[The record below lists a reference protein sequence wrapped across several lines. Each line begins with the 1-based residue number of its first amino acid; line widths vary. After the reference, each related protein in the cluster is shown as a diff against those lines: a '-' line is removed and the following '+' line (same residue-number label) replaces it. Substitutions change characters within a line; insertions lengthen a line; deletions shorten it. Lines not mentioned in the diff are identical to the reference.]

1 MAEAS
6 GFITLITDFGLA
18 DGFVGTMKG
27 VIYTINPDASI
38 VDISHEIASQDI
50 STAGFLLKASY
61 SYFPQGTVHV
71 VVVDPGVGSQRRA
84 IAVETAK
91 YYFVAPDNGVLT
103 RALAQEGIMKAVELT
118 NQAYLLE
125 EVSDTFHGRD
135 IFAPAAAQLS
145 LGTAMEALGA
155 QADDLVE
162 MSLSEPE
169 VHRDSVKGH
178 IIHADR
184 FGNLTTDIPR
194 ELFETAVSDC
204 PFVIAVAGRKLDRVA
219 RSYAD
224 VPIGVPVALFNSF
237 GNLEIAINR
246 GSAAEILGAGEGDDV
261 RIEVG
266 IGSPGAVSHPS

>member
-1 MAEAS
+1 MVEAS

-27 VIYTINPDASI
+27 VIYTINPDATI
-38 VDISHEIASQDI
+38 VDISHEIAPQDV

-61 SYFPQGTVHV
+61 GYFPQGTVHI
-71 VVVDPGVGSQRRA
+71 VVVDPGVGGQRRA
-84 IAVETAK
+84 IVVETAE

-103 RALAQEGIMKAVELT
+103 RALAGERIMKSVELT
-118 NQAYLLE
+118 NQAYFLD

-145 LGTAMEALGA
+145 LDTAIEAFGVEI
-155 QADDLVE
+155 DDLVQ

-169 VHRDSVKGH
+169 VHRGSIKGH
-178 IIHADR
+178 IIHTDR

-194 ELFETAVSDC
+194 KLFETLVSDR
-204 PFVIAVAGRKLDRVA
+204 PFVIAVAGIRLDVVA

-224 VPIGVPVALFNSF
+224 VPIGLPLAVFNSF
-237 GNLEIAINR
+237 GNLEIAVNR
-246 GSAAEILGAGEGDDV
+246 DSAAEILGAGKGDDV
-261 RIEVG
+261 RIKVR
-266 IGSPGAVSHPS
+266 IASPGAASHP